1 METREIVISWG
12 GRALRVLKTRLWT
25 GGMKLCNKRTKSCRR
40 RERRTTWK
48 NITSSYVSLS
58 ICQLQGT
65 GERIY
70 IRIELSGNR
79 NFCFGFHRSRVS
91 LFSLLL
97 LATLINCVE
106 NVILLLFSEKNNFS
120 PLSSS
125 SPPCFSTNYRGEG
138 FNLLNFDYKHFPL
151 YLIHQCVLVNFWNLN
166 I

>member
-106 NVILLLFSEKNNFS
+106 NVILLDSLVKGTIFLLSLLPP
-120 PLSSS
+120 PL
-125 SPPCFSTNYRGEG
+125 CFSINYRGEG
-138 FNLLNFDYKHFPL
+138 FIY
-151 YLIHQCVLVNFWNLN
+151 
-166 I
+166 

>member
-12 GRALRVLKTRLWT
+12 GRALWVLKTRLWT

-65 GERIY
+65 GEGISA
-70 IRIELSGNR
+70 IELSGNR

-106 NVILLLFSEKNNFS
+106 CVILLDSLVKGTTFLFSLLLFFSFSFFS
-120 PLSSS
+120 PR
-125 SPPCFSTNYRGEG
+125 FSINYRGRRFQFIKFRLFEA
-138 FNLLNFDYKHFPL
+138 FSFVYF
-151 YLIHQCVLVNFWNLN
+151 I
-166 I
+166 

>member
-65 GERIY
+65 SERIY

-91 LFSLLL
+91 HYFHSCYSPLLLIASKMWFFYSLVKRTIFLLSLLPL
-97 LATLINCVE
+97 PPVFL
-106 NVILLLFSEKNNFS
+106 VITGEKVS
-120 PLSSS
+120 I
-125 SPPCFSTNYRGEG
+125 Y
-138 FNLLNFDYKHFPL
+138 
-151 YLIHQCVLVNFWNLN
+151 
-166 I
+166 

>member
-1 METREIVISWG
+1 
-12 GRALRVLKTRLWT
+12 
-25 GGMKLCNKRTKSCRR
+25 MKLCNKRTKSCRR

-65 GERIY
+65 GEGISA
-70 IRIELSGNR
+70 IELSGNR

-106 NVILLLFSEKNNFS
+106 CVILLDSLVKGTTFLFSLLLFFS
-120 PLSSS
+120 FSF
-125 SPPCFSTNYRGEG
+125 PPPPRFSINYRGRRFQFIKFRLFEA
-138 FNLLNFDYKHFPL
+138 FSFVYF
-151 YLIHQCVLVNFWNLN
+151 I
-166 I
+166 